1 MSDCIA
7 RWDDRQH
14 PANGTCVWSVIRV
27 YTVSAVSNNRLL
39 TEVDVEC
46 IKCGMQKYVVS
57 SGNVLE
63 DGEDIQ

>member
-1 MSDCIA
+1 MNDCEY
-7 RWDDRQH
+7 H
-14 PANGTCVWSVIRV
+14 GCVWSVIRV
-27 YTVSAVSNNRLL
+27 YTVSVVSKNRLL

-46 IKCGMQKYVVS
+46 TRCKAKRYVVS